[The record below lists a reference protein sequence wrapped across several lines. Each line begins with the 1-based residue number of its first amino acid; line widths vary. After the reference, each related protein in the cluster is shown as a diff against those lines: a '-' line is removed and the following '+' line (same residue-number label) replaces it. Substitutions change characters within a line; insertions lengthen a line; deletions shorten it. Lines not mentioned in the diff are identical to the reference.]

1 MCSSV
6 DQVEFAEDSFWNI
19 LSDMVCSNRPYHF
32 QFSNRNNSVFG
43 NFSRSEF
50 TTETNL
56 KLDVKRD
63 DLSGDNR

>member
-1 MCSSV
+1 
-6 DQVEFAEDSFWNI
+6 
-19 LSDMVCSNRPYHF
+19 MVCSNRPYHF

-43 NFSRSEF
+43 HFSRSEF

-63 DLSGDNR
+63 NLSGDNR